1 MRTAHG
7 LFTEKGF
14 FTAKSLVTATFAAAT
29 LIAVTPAFA
38 DALLSGTITAP
49 DGKPMS
55 GVTVSAKADAGTIT
69 TTVFSDDAGNYY
81 FPALPVGH
89 YRVWAQALSYQTTKG
104 EVDLS
109 ANRRQD
115 FSLKSNDDAETT
127 FRQLPGNLVLDALP
141 AQTDQDKRMKRIVRT
156 VCTGCHTPSFPLQHR
171 FDEAGWNA
179 IIELMK
185 NANVYGAY
193 VGADRKP
200 SGILDFHQKELAAYL
215 AKARG
220 PGESDM
226 NVQIEPRPS
235 GETARVM
242 FKEYDL
248 PLDPDANLPADFV
261 QNDGSDWSLGT
272 PSVLIPGWGVHDAW
286 LDLTGNLWFTC
297 NIPNKRTTIG
307 RIDTTTGEVKLFKVA
322 GANGLAAQTHGMT
335 RDPHGILWFNV
346 NNGRGGVGRLD
357 PATQQIEVYL
367 PPTDMTQ
374 TGGAATVDYDGKG
387 NIWSSAPDGALRFDP
402 NAAKFTEFK
411 SITYKTANGTG
422 ITYGT
427 AADRDGNGYWAEMIL
442 DTIGV
447 GDGQDGKVSEIKL
460 APVAAQ
466 EQLLTP
472 DERQFYASYSQPDF
486 NSPMPWAEGPRRM
499 GTDKNA
505 DVLWIGDSWGADLA
519 RIDTHSR
526 QVSFIPLPGEQQPY
540 HVAVDK
546 SHNAWT
552 NLWGA
557 DRVMR
562 YNPESGQWTAFDLPT
577 RGAEPRYISLLER
590 DGQDTQVA
598 LPYFRA
604 RKVAVMTL
612 RSEAEIGALRAQ
624 AGK

>member
-1 MRTAHG
+1 MRHARGLIVANLTAIV
-7 LFTEKGF
+7 
-14 FTAKSLVTATFAAAT
+14 AIIIAA
-29 LIAVTPAFA
+29 PAYA
-38 DALLSGTITAP
+38 DALLSGTVKSS
-49 DGKPMS
+49 DGKAMG
-55 GVTVSAKADAGTIT
+55 GVTVSAKPDGGTIT
-69 TTVFSDDAGNYY
+69 TTVFTDEAGKYY
-81 FPALPVGH
+81 FPSLPAGH
-89 YRVWAQALSYQTTKG
+89 YRVWAQALSYQTAKD
-104 EVDLS
+104 EADLS
-109 ANRRQD
+109 ANRQRD
-115 FSLKSNDDAETT
+115 FSLKAMNDAEAT

-141 AQTDQDKRMKRIVRT
+141 AKTDEDKRMKRIVRT

-185 NANVYGAY
+185 NANVYGSF
-193 VGADRKP
+193 VGGERKP

-215 AKARG
+215 ARARG
-220 PGESDM
+220 PGEGDT
-226 NVQIEPRPS
+226 NVKLEPRPS
-235 GETARVM
+235 GEAARVV

-248 PLDPDANLPADFV
+248 PLDPDSNLPADFV
-261 QNDGSDWSLGT
+261 QNDGSDWSQGT
-272 PSVLIPGWGVHDAW
+272 PSVLIPGWGVHDTW
-286 LDLTGNLWFTC
+286 LDLTGTLWFTC

-307 RIDTTTGEVKLFKVA
+307 RIDTATGEVKLFKIA
-322 GANGLAAQTHGMT
+322 GPNGLAAQTHGMT
-335 RDPHGILWFNV
+335 RDPNGILWFNI
-346 NNGRGGVGRLD
+346 NNGRGGIGRLD
-357 PATQQIEVYL
+357 PAAQKIAIYL
-367 PPTDMTQ
+367 PPNGMTQ

-402 NAAKFTEFK
+402 SAEKFTEFK

-447 GDGQDGKVSEIKL
+447 GNGGSGAVSEIKL
-460 APVAAQ
+460 APVKAQ
-466 EQLLTP
+466 QDLLTAE
-472 DERQFYASYSQPDF
+472 ERKYYETYSQPDF
-486 NSPMPWAEGPRRM
+486 NSPLPWAEGPRRM
-499 GTDKNA
+499 GTDKHA
-505 DVLWIGDSWGADLA
+505 DVLWIGDSWGANLA
-519 RIDTHSR
+519 RIDTHSHA
-526 QVSFIPLPGEQQPY
+526 VTFVPLPNEQQPY

-546 SHNAWT
+546 NHDAWT

-562 YNPESGQWTAFDLPT
+562 YDPNSGKWTAFDLPT

-612 RSEAEIGALRAQ
+612 RSEAEIAALRAQ
-624 AGK
+624 TGK